1 MSNPTV
7 DPGSPQDN
15 LGAASGPQSS
25 QEGGSDASGF
35 WRHKSLDELI
45 AEQGVQPIDD
55 FQGFLDKIGDVWPE
69 EESVDEFIAWLA
81 ETRRG
86 K

>member
-1 MSNPTV
+1 MSNSSI
-7 DPGSPQDN
+7 DPIPQGD
-15 LGAASGPQSS
+15 AA
-25 QEGGSDASGF
+25 AF

-55 FQGFLDKIGDVWPE
+55 FQGFLAEISDFWPA

-81 ETRRG
+81 ETRRRG
-86 K
+86 